1 MIQTDTH
8 RVEPFTCVACMLAKV
23 EHLAA
28 QAQNRRA
35 PGETTEVLTLG
46 GIRHQEISAEHVAI
60 KKDAALKVGHRD
72 PKVMQSGQARTS

>member
-1 MIQTDTH
+1 
-8 RVEPFTCVACMLAKV
+8 MLAEV

-46 GIRHQEISAEHVAI
+46 GIRHQDISAEHVAI
-60 KKDAALKVGHRD
+60 EKNAALEVGHRH
-72 PKVMQSGQARTS
+72 PKMMQSGQARTS